1 MSTVATAEDFADCLL
16 QQVLQILVS
25 CVPFY
30 QFLDHIGRRVAHS
43 FQSDLP
49 LIDAM

>member
-1 MSTVATAEDFADCLL
+1 MPTAENSYANDLP

-30 QFLDHIGRRVAHS
+30 QFLDHIGRRAAHS